1 MSVPGMS
8 QPPPDLLRHLG
19 QALALVR
26 LPRAGL
32 VVDFDGTISEIAP
45 TPDAAVV
52 HPRCASA
59 LAKLSRRLALVSVVS
74 GRAASDIQAR
84 VGLDGVLYVGNHGA
98 EYLLD
103 GRLQVEHAALAYRE
117 RLLGVLG
124 HLRAAVDTP
133 GLVWQDKVL
142 SASVHYRLAPDAG
155 EARRALEAALK
166 AAPGARDL
174 EVFWGKLVL
183 ELRAP
188 VGLDKGY
195 AIRKMAREYR
205 LDSVIFLGDDT
216 TDLDAMRAVKAL
228 REQGQ
233 SAGLAVAV
241 AHRDTSAQLLET
253 ADLRLD
259 GVPAVAE
266 FLERLESATGSAA
279 TG

>member
-1 MSVPGMS
+1 MSIPGMS
-8 QPPPDLLRHLG
+8 QPPPDLLLHLDR
-19 QALALVR
+19 ALALLR

-52 HPRCASA
+52 YPRCASA
-59 LAKLSRRLALVSVVS
+59 LARLSRRLALVSVVS
-74 GRAASDIQAR
+74 GRAASDLQSK

-103 GRLQVEHAALAYRE
+103 GRLQVEPAALEYRE
-117 RLLGVLG
+117 RLLGLLG
-124 HLRAAVDTP
+124 YLRASVDTP

-155 EARRALEAALK
+155 EARRALEAALET
-166 AAPGARDL
+166 APGASEM

-195 AIRKMAREYR
+195 AIRKMAQEYR

-241 AHRDTSAQLLET
+241 AHPDSSAELLEA
-253 ADLRLD
+253 ADFRLN
-259 GVPAVAE
+259 GVPSVAE
-266 FLERLESATGSAA
+266 FLERLEGATSSAA
-279 TG
+279 TE